1 MIIIEQPHNHKEAS
15 WSATIIEEV
24 SQSWSEG
31 SGSVFERRVVHFT
44 ASWFF
49 CFFSVQCIYADRA
62 VYFSV
67 SWFHTWIPHEKIADL
82 YLFLVRVISLT
93 GVIPLWNNQNG
104 ILSARYLDLS
114 WSLWTWSADKEW
126 WIDYLINSWTNSVN
140 VFRSYG
146 PLKIWAF

>member
-1 MIIIEQPHNHKEAS
+1 MIILEQPHNHKETS
-15 WSATIIEEV
+15 WCATIIEEV

-31 SGSVFERRVVHFT
+31 SGSVFERRDVHFT
-44 ASWFF
+44 ASRFF

-62 VYFSV
+62 VHFSV
-67 SWFHTWIPHEKIADL
+67 SWFHTWIPHEKTADL
-82 YLFLVRVISLT
+82 YLFLVRVISLV
-93 GVIPLWNNQNG
+93 GVMPPLKQSEWNLVSK
-104 ILSARYLDLS
+104 ISRFELES
-114 WSLWTWSADKEW
+114 WSADKGW